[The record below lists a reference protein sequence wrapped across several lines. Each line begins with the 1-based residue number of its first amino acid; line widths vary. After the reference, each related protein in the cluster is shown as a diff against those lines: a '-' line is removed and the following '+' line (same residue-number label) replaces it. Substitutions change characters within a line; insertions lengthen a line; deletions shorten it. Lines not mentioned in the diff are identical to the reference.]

1 MRMKGVCSCFL
12 QILDNFTQILIKLS
26 GRVEIT
32 YSLITS
38 EINVSICMLPINLM
52 IIICTMTSLDFSH
65 VVM

>member
-1 MRMKGVCSCFL
+1 MKGVCSCFL

-52 IIICTMTSLDFSH
+52 IIICTLTSLDFSH

>member
-1 MRMKGVCSCFL
+1 MKGVCSCFL

-38 EINVSICMLPINLM
+38 EINVSICMLPFNLM

>member
-52 IIICTMTSLDFSH
+52 IIICTVTSLDFSH